1 MSPQACDSR
10 SGCVLSCVRCREMRS
25 GVRRGNLS
33 VALHCFREVGATAS
47 QALAL
52 GSVPWR
58 GPVFSNDAPCSTC
71 SSASPS
77 CLFFYP
83 LVAFSSCRV
92 VTLRALL
99 KGLPVRRVA
108 RAPLPVCSPALPFL
122 PLQTAGCCLLS
133 SSAPSRSAA
142 QLPPQEPCT
151 LTAARTLRSTATAL
165 TPDSGVHYQKEKRFS
180 QFEIGQDS
188 HGCCYKLMT
197 RPSGDPAIR
206 VTVLPVL
213 QPSSPPLYF
222 CPHPNKNKTL
232 EFIYMY

>member
-1 MSPQACDSR
+1 MS
-10 SGCVLSCVRCREMRS
+10 L
-25 GVRRGNLS
+25 
-33 VALHCFREVGATAS
+33 FTAS
-47 QALAL
+47 
-52 GSVPWR
+52 GKW
-58 GPVFSNDAPCSTC
+58 GPPPRRRWLSA
-71 SSASPS
+71 ASPGEGQCS
-77 CLFFYP
+77 RTTLPAPPAAQRPLLAFFFYP

-142 QLPPQEPCT
+142 QPPPQEPRT
-151 LTAARTLRSTATAL
+151 LTAARTPRSTATAL